1 MISAEARQLQTYKED
16 PIRFVREQ
24 FGVEPDDWQKDV
36 LGKFPHSKRQAL
48 LASKGVGKT
57 AVLAWLCWNYLA
69 TRLDCKIAATSITS
83 DNLRD
88 GLWTEMAYWQNKSPF
103 LKAAFD
109 WNKERITSKE
119 SPSTHWMSARAWP
132 KAADAGRQADT
143 LAGLHADYLLFVLDE
158 VGGIPDAVMA
168 AAEAGLASGI
178 ESHIVMAGNPTML
191 EGPLYRA
198 ATRERALW
206 DVTSINADPDNPK
219 RSKRVSEVW
228 AREQI
233 DKYGRDNPWVL
244 VNVFGQ
250 FPPSSLNALL
260 GIGEVEEAMKRR
272 HAAGAY
278 EHAARIVG
286 VDVARQGDDKTVIA
300 RRQGLITLPFVTL
313 RNEDSHQVAGRVAL
327 EYDEWEADSIQIDA
341 TGGYGWGVID
351 ALRSMNRKAVAV
363 EFSGSP
369 LNAGFLNKRAE
380 IWWQMAQWVKEGG
393 ALPDDPELASE
404 LTTVTYSFKGD
415 KIQIESKD
423 QIKERLGRSP
433 DLADALA
440 ITFAQPVA
448 PRTVRDISQVSRYKR
463 GRSTSGWAA

>member
-1 MISAEARQLQTYKED
+1 MSKAEAVKIKLWRERPD
-16 PIRFVREQ
+16 IMVREL
-24 FGVEPDDWQKDV
+24 FGVTPDPWQD
-36 LGKFPHSKRQAL
+36 QAL
-48 LASKGVGKT
+48 RAFPTSPRMALQASKGPGKT
-57 AVLAWLCWNYLA
+57 ATLAWLAWNFLL
-69 TRLDCKIAATSITS
+69 TRPRPKIAATSVTA
-83 DNLRD
+83 DNLSD
-88 GLWTEMAYWQNKSPF
+88 GLWTEMAKWQAKSPLLQHLF
-103 LKAAFD
+103 QWTKTRIFA
-109 WNKERITSKE
+109 KEAPE
-119 SPSTHWMSARAWP
+119 EWWMSARSWA
-132 KAADAGRQADT
+132 KGASAEQQANT
-143 LAGLHADYLLFVLDE
+143 LAGLHADYILFLLDE
-158 VGGIPDAVMA
+158 SGSMPDAVMA
-168 AAEAGLASGI
+168 AAEAALSSCVEGHL
-178 ESHIVMAGNPTML
+178 VQAGNPSHL

-198 ATRERALW
+198 VTRERGLW
-206 DVTSINADPDNPK
+206 TVIRITSDPDDPN
-219 RSKRVSEVW
+219 RSPRVSTQW

-233 DKYGRDNPWVL
+233 DKYGKDNPWVL

-433 DLADALA
+433 DLADSLA

-448 PRTVRDISQVSRYKR
+448 PRSVRDISQVSRYKR